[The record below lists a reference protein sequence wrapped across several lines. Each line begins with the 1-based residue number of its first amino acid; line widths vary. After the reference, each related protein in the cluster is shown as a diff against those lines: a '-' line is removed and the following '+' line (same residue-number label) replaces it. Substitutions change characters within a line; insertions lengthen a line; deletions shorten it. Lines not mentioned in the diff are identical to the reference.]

1 MRKTDIKLHRFQ
13 KTKGDFIEA
22 TAAIRAMDRE
32 DAKRIPIIA
41 LTANAFD
48 EDAQRSLQAGMNAHM
63 TKPVEPDY
71 LIRILGELIYAAEK
85 GK

>member
-1 MRKTDIKLHRFQ
+1 
-13 KTKGDFIEA
+13 
-22 TAAIRAMDRE
+22 
-32 DAKRIPIIA
+32 
-41 LTANAFD
+41 
-48 EDAQRSLQAGMNAHM
+48 MNAHM